1 MEKEELLGQ
10 LRNKTNCMIISDLKF
25 VKKDILYAAIKSLNS
40 DHFSIEEWQDAITY
54 LTGKA
59 VEEVITKEAAKE
71 LLCDFYRS

>member
-1 MEKEELLGQ
+1 MEKEELLEQ

-40 DHFSIEEWQDAITY
+40 DDFSIEEWHDAITY
-54 LTGKA
+54 LTSNTVKDN
-59 VEEVITKEAAKE
+59 ISKDDAKK

>member
-40 DHFSIEEWQDAITY
+40 DDFSIEEWQDAITY
-54 LTGKA
+54 LTGNT
-59 VEEVITKEAAKE
+59 VEEIITREAAKK